1 MSPLASLRRLLLE
14 AVVASFLPDRIRR
27 RGGNRRRWRGSRK
40 EKNGRVIYSDSYEW
54 RYVSVKNVVP
64 AADLALRVTPQ

>member
-40 EKNGRVIYSDSYEW
+40 EKTEESFIAIVMNGDMCQSRMSCLRLIW
-54 RYVSVKNVVP
+54 RSE
-64 AADLALRVTPQ
+64 